1 MSAPGWPAVLRDGP
15 VLLRPYRRGD
25 GRTWS
30 ALRRANEAWLT
41 PWEPTLGGNWREMN
55 STYAYR
61 SLLRELRRAA
71 REGTAMPFAV
81 WYVTGNQ
88 ERMVGQ
94 LSIGNIV
101 RRAFC
106 SGHAGY
112 WVDSAVA
119 GRGVIPTALALAT
132 DHAFRYGGLHR
143 MEVNI
148 RPENTPSRRV
158 VEKLG
163 FREEALHERYLHIDG
178 AWRDHI
184 GYAMTAE
191 EVMRDGGLLARWHR
205 LRDGTQT
212 R

>member
-1 MSAPGWPAVLRDGP
+1 VSAPGWPAVLRDGP

-25 GRTWS
+25 GRAWS
-30 ALRRANEAWLT
+30 ALRRANETWLS
-41 PWEPTLGGNWREMN
+41 PWEPTLGGDWQDMN
-55 STYAYR
+55 SVYVYR
-61 SLLRELRRAA
+61 SLLRELRKAA

-81 WYVTGNQ
+81 WYVTGQ
-88 ERMVGQ
+88 DERMVGQ

-106 SGHAGY
+106 SAHAGY
-112 WVDSAVA
+112 WVDVSVA

-184 GYAMTAE
+184 GYALTAE

-205 LRDGTQT
+205 LRDGTQA

>member
-1 MSAPGWPAVLRDGP
+1 MNAPGWPAVLRDGA
-15 VLLRPYRRGD
+15 VELRPYRRGD
-25 GRTWS
+25 ARAWS
-30 ALRRANEAWLT
+30 HLRRSNQTWLS
-41 PWEPTLGGNWREMN
+41 PWEPTMVGNWYDLN
-55 STYAYR
+55 SPAAYK
-61 SLLRELRRAA
+61 SVYRELKRTA
-71 REGTAMPFAV
+71 RNGSALPFAIWLV
-81 WYVTGNQ
+81 EGST

-94 LSIGNIV
+94 LTVGNIV

-112 WVDSAVA
+112 WIDASAA
-119 GRGVIPTALALAT
+119 GRGVVPTALALAT

-163 FREEALHERYLHIDG
+163 FREEGLHVKYLHIDG
-178 AWRDHI
+178 AWRDHV
-184 GYAMTAE
+184 GYALTAE
-191 EVMRDGGLLARWHR
+191 EVAADGGLLARWHR
-205 LRDGTQT
+205 RRDNSEA